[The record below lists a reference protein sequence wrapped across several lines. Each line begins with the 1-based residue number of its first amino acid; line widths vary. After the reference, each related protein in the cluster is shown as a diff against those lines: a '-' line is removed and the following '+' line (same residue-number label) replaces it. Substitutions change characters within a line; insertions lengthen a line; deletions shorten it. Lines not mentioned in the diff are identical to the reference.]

1 MKSDKPLETDE
12 AGFFVF
18 CLRVYIQTVARFD
31 RQIAGATSK
40 YWLNRRLSDTSH
52 RCMEAIFSSDFWR
65 DFDDLHTTA
74 FDASK
79 TLATKKF

>member
-1 MKSDKPLETDE
+1 MESDKPFETDE

-18 CLRVYIQTVARFD
+18 FSRVWTQTVAGFD

-52 RCMEAIFSSDFWR
+52 RCMEAIFSSDFWER
-65 DFDDLHTTA
+65 FHDLHTTA
-74 FDASK
+74 SDASK
-79 TLATKKF
+79 ALTTKKF